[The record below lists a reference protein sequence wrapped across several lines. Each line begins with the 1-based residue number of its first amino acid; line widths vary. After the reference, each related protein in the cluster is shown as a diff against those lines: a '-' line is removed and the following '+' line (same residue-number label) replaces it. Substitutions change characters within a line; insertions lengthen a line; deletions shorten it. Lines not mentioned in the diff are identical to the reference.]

1 LAEPA
6 AAGQAEVAADTGWK
20 RWLPR
25 LIMLLVVAVAAY
37 LIAKNYS
44 GLRAAVSSMGWAA
57 ILESLVLAVAG
68 TAAIGQI
75 WTSVLRGLGARVA
88 TGEASGVF
96 FVSQLGKYLPGS
108 VWPVLAQMEFGRRVG
123 TPRRTMLA
131 ANLLMLAI
139 VTATGLI
146 TGAALLPWS
155 SADGLHRYWWTLLLL
170 VPLLISLHPRVIPAV
185 LDRLFVLARRPPLG
199 LRVTNRAM
207 LAACLWGFAVWLL
220 LGGHLLVLTRT
231 VGASGGSAVAAAVG
245 GMGLAFAVGLIVIPV
260 PAGAG
265 IRDGVLIATF
275 AVQIGHTAAI
285 AVALASRVL
294 LVLAD
299 VALAGLGAWFGRR
312 ARLTSGAPGDGET
325 QRQL

>member
-1 LAEPA
+1 
-6 AAGQAEVAADTGWK
+6 
-20 RWLPR
+20 
-25 LIMLLVVAVAAY
+25 VVAVAAY

-44 GLRAAVSSMGWAA
+44 GLRSAISTMGVAA
-57 ILESLVLAVAG
+57 IAESLLLAVAG

-88 TGEASGVF
+88 AGEASGVF

-108 VWPVLAQMEFGRRVG
+108 VWPVLAQMEFGRRIG

-185 LDRLFVLARRPPLG
+185 LDRLFVLARRTPLG

-207 LAACLWGFAVWLL
+207 IAACLGGFAVWAL
-220 LGGHLLVLTRT
+220 LGAHLLVMTRT
-231 VGASGGSAVAAAVG
+231 LGASGGSAVAAAVG

-275 AVQIGHTAAI
+275 AAQIGHTAAI

-299 VALAGLGAWFGRR
+299 VGLAGLGALLVRR
-312 ARLTSGAPGDGET
+312 ARLRAGVAGSAAGAAGAAGNGET
-325 QRQL
+325 RR

>member
-1 LAEPA
+1 LAEAEPGPA
-6 AAGQAEVAADTGWK
+6 GRGWR
-20 RWLPR
+20 RWLSR
-25 LIMLLVVAVAAY
+25 LILLVVVAVAAY

-44 GLRAAVSSMGWAA
+44 GLRSAVSTMGLAA
-57 ILESLVLAVAG
+57 IVESLLLAVAG

-88 TGEASGVF
+88 TGEAAGVF

-108 VWPVLAQMEFGRRVG
+108 VWPVLAQMEFGRRAG

-170 VPLLISLHPRVIPAV
+170 APLLICLHPRVIPAV

-207 LAACLWGFAVWLL
+207 LVACLWGFAVWAL
-220 LGGHLLVLTRT
+220 LGGHLLVMTRT
-231 VGASGGSAVAAAVG
+231 LGAGGGSAVAAAVG

-275 AVQIGHTAAI
+275 GAQIGHTPAI

-299 VALAGLGAWFGRR
+299 VALAGLGGWFGRR
-312 ARLTSGAPGDGET
+312 ARLSAGMAGRSGDGET
-325 QRQL
+325 QR

>member
-1 LAEPA
+1 LADAPEPVGSA
-6 AAGQAEVAADTGWK
+6 PTALLT

-25 LIMLLVVAVAAY
+25 LILLVVLAVAGY
-37 LIAKNYS
+37 LIANNYS
-44 GLRAAVSSMGWAA
+44 GLRSAVSTMGVAA
-57 ILESLVLAVAG
+57 IVESLLLAVCG

-88 TGEASGVF
+88 TGEALGVF

-108 VWPVLAQMEFGRRVG
+108 VWPVLAQMEFGRRAG

-170 VPLLISLHPRVIPAV
+170 VPLLVSLHPRVIPAV
-185 LDRLFVLARRPPLG
+185 LDRLFVLLRRPPLG

-207 LAACLWGFAVWLL
+207 ITACLWGFAVWAL
-220 LGGHLLVLTRT
+220 LGVHLLVMTRT
-231 VGASGGSAVAAAVG
+231 LGAGGGESIAAAIG

-275 AVQIGHTAAI
+275 ATEIGHTAAI

-299 VALAGLGAWFGRR
+299 VGLAGLGAVLGRR
-312 ARLTSGAPGDGET
+312 ARLDRAPVSE
-325 QRQL
+325 L

>member
-1 LAEPA
+1 MLAVL
-6 AAGQAEVAADTGWK
+6 AGA
-20 RWLPR
+20 
-25 LIMLLVVAVAAY
+25 IY

-44 GLRAAVSSMGWAA
+44 GLKSAVSTIGLGA
-57 ILESLVLAVAG
+57 IVVSLVLAVAG
-68 TAAIGQI
+68 TAAIAQI
-75 WTSVLRGLGARVA
+75 WTSVLRGLGASVSNS
-88 TGEASGVF
+88 EASGVF
-96 FVSQLGKYLPGS
+96 FISQLGKYLPGS
-108 VWPVLAQMEFGRRVG
+108 VWPVIAQMEFGRRIG

-131 ANLLMLAI
+131 ANLLMLAV

-155 SADGLHRYWWTLLLL
+155 SPDGLHRYWWTLLLL

-185 LDRLFVLARRPPLG
+185 LDRLFLLARRPALG

-207 LAACLWGFAVWLL
+207 MLACLWGFAVWAL
-220 LGGHLLVLTRT
+220 LGAHLLVMTRAL
-231 VGASGGSAVAAAVG
+231 GASGGSSIAAAVG

-265 IRDGVLIATF
+265 IRDAVLVATF
-275 AVQIGHTAAI
+275 GTQIGHTPAI

-299 VALAGLGAWFGRR
+299 VGLAGAGTLLSRQAVRRR
-312 ARLTSGAPGDGET
+312 AEVAVSAE
-325 QRQL
+325 Q